1 MDATR
6 ITLLALD
13 LFGSPGWSA
22 DKEIQRLYAL
32 SNHAGRHYRRII
44 LSKRHGGQR
53 LVLAPDYLLKTV
65 QRNIL
70 KNVLSQFPL
79 SPFATA
85 YRPGCPIVSNA
96 QPHCQQQQIL
106 KLDIENFF
114 DSISW
119 LQVIAWVPPGKCLF
133 SGVFCNMAEK
143 QTAKRNR
150 REEILQSLAL
160 MLESSDGSQRIT
172 TAKLAASVGVSEAA
186 LYRHFPSKTRMF
198 DSLIEF
204 IEDSLITRI
213 NLILKDEKDT
223 TARLR
228 LIVLLLLGFGER
240 NPGLTRILT
249 GHALMFEQDRLQG
262 RINQLFERIEA
273 QLRQVLREKRMR
285 EGEGYTTDETLLASQ
300 LLAFCEGM
308 LSRFVRSEFKYRP
321 TDDFDTRWPLIA
333 AQLQ

>member
-1 MDATR
+1 
-6 ITLLALD
+6 
-13 LFGSPGWSA
+13 
-22 DKEIQRLYAL
+22 
-32 SNHAGRHYRRII
+32 
-44 LSKRHGGQR
+44 
-53 LVLAPDYLLKTV
+53 
-65 QRNIL
+65 
-70 KNVLSQFPL
+70 
-79 SPFATA
+79 
-85 YRPGCPIVSNA
+85 
-96 QPHCQQQQIL
+96 
-106 KLDIENFF
+106 
-114 DSISW
+114 
-119 LQVIAWVPPGKCLF
+119 
-133 SGVFCNMAEK
+133 MAEK

-249 GHALMFEQDRLQG
+249 GHALMFEQDRL
-262 RINQLFERIEA
+262 FERIEA

-300 LLAFCEGM
+300 ILAFCEGM

-321 TDDFDTRWPLIA
+321 TDDFDARWPLIA

>member
-1 MDATR
+1 
-6 ITLLALD
+6 
-13 LFGSPGWSA
+13 
-22 DKEIQRLYAL
+22 
-32 SNHAGRHYRRII
+32 
-44 LSKRHGGQR
+44 
-53 LVLAPDYLLKTV
+53 
-65 QRNIL
+65 
-70 KNVLSQFPL
+70 
-79 SPFATA
+79 
-85 YRPGCPIVSNA
+85 
-96 QPHCQQQQIL
+96 
-106 KLDIENFF
+106 
-114 DSISW
+114 
-119 LQVIAWVPPGKCLF
+119 
-133 SGVFCNMAEK
+133 MAEK

-204 IEDSLITRI
+204 IEDSLITR
-213 NLILKDEKDT
+213 
-223 TARLR
+223 
-228 LIVLLLLGFGER
+228 GFGER

-300 LLAFCEGM
+300 ILAFCEGM

-321 TDDFDTRWPLIA
+321 TDDFDARWPLIA

>member
-1 MDATR
+1 
-6 ITLLALD
+6 
-13 LFGSPGWSA
+13 
-22 DKEIQRLYAL
+22 
-32 SNHAGRHYRRII
+32 
-44 LSKRHGGQR
+44 
-53 LVLAPDYLLKTV
+53 
-65 QRNIL
+65 
-70 KNVLSQFPL
+70 
-79 SPFATA
+79 
-85 YRPGCPIVSNA
+85 
-96 QPHCQQQQIL
+96 
-106 KLDIENFF
+106 
-114 DSISW
+114 
-119 LQVIAWVPPGKCLF
+119 
-133 SGVFCNMAEK
+133 MAEK

-228 LIVLLLLGFGER
+228 LIVLLILGFGER

-273 QLRQVLREKRMR
+273 QLRQVMREKNARR
-285 EGEGYTTDETLLASQ
+285 RRLHLDETLLASQ

-321 TDDFDTRWPLIA
+321 TDDFDARWPLVA